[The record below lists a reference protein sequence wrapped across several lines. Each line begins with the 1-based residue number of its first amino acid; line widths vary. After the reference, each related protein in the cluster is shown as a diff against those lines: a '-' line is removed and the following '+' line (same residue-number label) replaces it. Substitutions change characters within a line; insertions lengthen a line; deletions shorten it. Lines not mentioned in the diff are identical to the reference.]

1 MRDASDK
8 ARGDGMKK
16 LNFRWAALFSLAVFV
31 CATGLWIHGIFR
43 VGAIEL
49 VRGRQEFNLVWEGG
63 YIDLQWQRPLAITG
77 GAHFSQ
83 SEGAGILD
91 APVWPPL
98 PIAVVTPHRFGGFG
112 FDTEQDDQHRT
123 WYVEMVAPCWF
134 LMLLSAA
141 LPARQL
147 RLRLRSRRRNQLRLC
162 RACGYDLRASPG
174 KCPECG
180 TEPSSNMA
188 FGGAKTPGLNDRPE
202 PSL

>member
-1 MRDASDK
+1 MRNAADK
-8 ARGDGMKK
+8 PRGDGMKK
-16 LNFRWAALFSLAVFV
+16 LNSRWTALLSLVLFGCVA
-31 CATGLWIHGIFR
+31 GMWMHGIFR

-49 VRGRQEFNLVWEGG
+49 VRGRQEVNLIWEGG
-63 YIDLQWQRPLAITG
+63 YIDLQWQRPLAIKG

-83 SEGAGILD
+83 DPRMGILD
-91 APVWPPL
+91 APIWPPL
-98 PIAVVTPHRFGGFG
+98 PLTVDTPHRFGGFG
-112 FDTEQDDQHRT
+112 FDAEQIGPHRT
-123 WYVEMVAPCWF
+123 GYVEMVAPCWF

-147 RLRLRSRRRNQLRLC
+147 RLWLRSRRRNQLRLC